1 MTSDTELAP
10 NTTKINLIGTKDR
23 IVKPWHSDV
32 TYLIEGG
39 SHLMVY
45 EGAETI
51 SRIIK
56 ELI

>member
-10 NTTKINLIGTKDR
+10 NITKINLIGTKDR

-39 SHLMVY
+39 SHLMV
-45 EGAETI
+45 
-51 SRIIK
+51 
-56 ELI
+56 